1 MNLLLST
8 ISNLTSLP
16 SGGIEGGF
24 LFIIWNPNLNI
35 GPFRWYSLCWLIG
48 LALAYFIVRHLFY
61 EQGIAERTIKKN
73 GKKEVENVF
82 DPLFIYCFLGILIG
96 ARLGHC
102 LFYQPDYFLSSGKH
116 IVEMFLPIHF
126 MADGGWKFT
135 GYEGLASHG
144 GTLGLIIALWL
155 YVRYSKIGIWT
166 VLDNIA
172 IATGTTACFICL
184 GNLMNSEI
192 IGKITD
198 VPWAFIFLRVD
209 NYPRHPGQL
218 YEAIAYIILFFIMWA
233 IYKRGKATG
242 RRTEFG
248 NERREE
254 RGEKIMSKANYPQ
267 VGTGWYFGFCLTYIF
282 TFRFLIEYT
291 KDVQEAWEADMLFNM
306 GQLLSIPFIIIGVY
320 CMLKATRKRQ

>member
-1 MNLLLST
+1 MEVISLHLS
-8 ISNLTSLP
+8 S
-16 SGGIEGGF
+16 
-24 LFIIWNPNLNI
+24 FIFHPMYILWNPSLNF

-102 LFYQPDYFLSSGKH
+102 LFYQPDYFLTSGKH

-144 GTLGLIIALWL
+144 GTLGLMIALWL

-172 IATGTTACFICL
+172 IATGTTACFIRL

-192 IGKITD
+192 IGKVTD
-198 VPWAFIFLRVD
+198 VPWAFIFEPVLHHVGNLQKKQENRQPESGNRLVFRIL
-209 NYPRHPGQL
+209 PLL
-218 YEAIAYIILFFIMWA
+218 YLHF
-233 IYKRGKATG
+233 
-242 RRTEFG
+242 
-248 NERREE
+248 
-254 RGEKIMSKANYPQ
+254 P
-267 VGTGWYFGFCLTYIF
+267 L
-282 TFRFLIEYT
+282 
-291 KDVQEAWEADMLFNM
+291 
-306 GQLLSIPFIIIGVY
+306 PH
-320 CMLKATRKRQ
+320 

>member
-1 MNLLLST
+1 MEVISLHLS
-8 ISNLTSLP
+8 S
-16 SGGIEGGF
+16 
-24 LFIIWNPNLNI
+24 FIFHPMYILWNPSLTF

-102 LFYQPDYFLSSGKH
+102 LFYQPDYFLTSGKH

-144 GTLGLIIALWL
+144 GTLGLMIALWL

-172 IATGTTACFICL
+172 IAT
-184 GNLMNSEI
+184 
-192 IGKITD
+192 
-198 VPWAFIFLRVD
+198 
-209 NYPRHPGQL
+209 
-218 YEAIAYIILFFIMWA
+218 
-233 IYKRGKATG
+233 
-242 RRTEFG
+242 
-248 NERREE
+248 
-254 RGEKIMSKANYPQ
+254 
-267 VGTGWYFGFCLTYIF
+267 
-282 TFRFLIEYT
+282 
-291 KDVQEAWEADMLFNM
+291 
-306 GQLLSIPFIIIGVY
+306 
-320 CMLKATRKRQ
+320 